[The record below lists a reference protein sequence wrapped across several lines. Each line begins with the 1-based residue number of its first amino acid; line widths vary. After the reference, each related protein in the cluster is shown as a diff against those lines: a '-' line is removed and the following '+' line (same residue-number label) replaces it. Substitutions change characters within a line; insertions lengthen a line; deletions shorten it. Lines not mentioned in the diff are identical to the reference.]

1 MDINSDAAMAVA
13 FFVSAASVA
22 WSAAFAWTRWLAR
35 PRQEPQI
42 GSEDHMY
49 RVEQRLASIEH
60 AVQAIAVEV
69 ERLSEGQRL
78 TARLLADRIPQDT
91 QAPRLGSEH
100 RRVDTP
106 H

>member
-42 GSEDHMY
+42 ASEDHMY
-49 RVEQRLASIEH
+49 RLEQRLASIEH
-60 AVQAIAVEV
+60 AVQAIAIEV
-69 ERLSEGQRL
+69 ERLGEGQRL
-78 TARLLADRIPQDT
+78 TARLLADRIPQDPA
-91 QAPRLGSEH
+91 APRLEPQA
-100 RRVDTP
+100 RRADTP

>member
-13 FFVSAASVA
+13 FFVSVASVA

-35 PRQEPQI
+35 PRQEGQI
-42 GSEDHMY
+42 ADADNVY
-49 RVEQRLASIEH
+49 RLEQRLASIEH
-60 AVQAIAVEV
+60 AVQAIAVEL
-69 ERLSEGQRL
+69 ERLGEGQRL
-78 TARLLADRIPQDT
+78 TARLLADRFPPDAS
-91 QAPRLGSEH
+91 APRLGPEH